1 MSTNQFDPH
10 NFTMGIT
17 PDFLAEFLK
26 KEYAID
32 FNVIKDEKAEDTAER
47 FITGIK
53 NHTSRDQIFVDL
65 EYINDVSSPRH
76 INAILTRAT
85 IARKKIDEPDYA
97 KCKKDDERAM
107 WWYMHHRDIFDQY
120 TETNDLED
128 LSGAKEIILPSK
140 CTKTSDEIITGG
152 FIELEKQ
159 VSVVYS
165 KSLRGDKCKVK
176 YWKLEDDD
184 TLIVRAYL
192 EDLPT
197 GELAFEG
204 NDITPNKPHRPVF
217 NVIFIYNS
225 IHKML
230 GVKALGGNE
239 NIEGLQGIFCTL
251 FLGCRLDETEKRA
264 FDLTNISDIANVTLV
279 AEPED
284 NIEQVYLKA
293 VELKHKSGAP
303 HNLRVDVGGKE
314 RKNGTEA
321 VTELLNEIG
330 LKNLS
335 QWEVKKIE
343 IKFIFKNTLGK
354 GRKRQ
359 ITARITPDGCS
370 LKQRKED
377 KVIRNLLQ
385 KWGFAK

>member
-1 MSTNQFDPH
+1 MSTQYTDPKDFAMH
-10 NFTMGIT
+10 ISG
-17 PDFLAEFLK
+17 DFLSEFLK
-26 KEYAID
+26 RQFSID
-32 FNVIKDEKAEDTAER
+32 FDAIKDEKGEQTSER
-47 FITGIK
+47 FIEAIK
-53 NHTSRDQIFVDL
+53 DHTDRDKIFVDL
-65 EYINDVSSPRH
+65 EYINEVSSPRH
-76 INAILTRAT
+76 IDALLTRAT
-85 IARKKIDEPDYA
+85 LARKTINHTDYER
-97 KCKKDDERAM
+97 CKNYDERSL
-107 WWYMHHRDIFDQY
+107 WWFMNHRDIFDQY
-120 TETNDLED
+120 TEFNDLED
-128 LSGAKEIILPSK
+128 LSGAKEIIIPQK
-140 CTKTSDEIITGG
+140 HIKTSDDIIAGG
-152 FIELEKQ
+152 FTELEKQ
-159 VSVVYS
+159 VSAVYS
-165 KSLRGDKCKVK
+165 KSLRGEKCKVK
-176 YWKLEDDD
+176 YWKLDDD
-184 TLIVRAYL
+184 EALIIRAYL

-204 NDITPNKPHRPVF
+204 NEITPNKPHRPVF
-217 NVIFIYNS
+217 SVVYIYNPNQ
-225 IHKML
+225 KML
-230 GVKALGGNE
+230 GVKAIGGNE
-239 NIEGLQGIFCTL
+239 SIEGLQNIFCQL

>member
-1 MSTNQFDPH
+1 MSTQYTDPK
-10 NFTMGIT
+10 
-17 PDFLAEFLK
+17 DFAMHISGYFLSEFLK
-26 KEYAID
+26 RQFSIVFD
-32 FNVIKDEKAEDTAER
+32 VIKDEKGEQTSER
-47 FITGIK
+47 FIEAIK
-53 NHTSRDQIFVDL
+53 DHADRDKIFVDL
-65 EYINDVSSPRH
+65 EYINEVSSPRH
-76 INAILTRAT
+76 IDALLTRST
-85 IARKKIDEPDYA
+85 LARKTINQTDYER
-97 KCKKDDERAM
+97 CKNYDERSL
-107 WWYMHHRDIFDQY
+107 WWFMNHRDIFDQY
-120 TETNDLED
+120 TEFNDLED
-128 LSGAKEIILPSK
+128 LSGAKEIIVPQK
-140 CTKTSDEIITGG
+140 YIKTSDDIIAGG
-152 FIELEKQ
+152 FTELEKQ
-159 VSVVYS
+159 VSAVYS
-165 KSLRGDKCKVK
+165 KSLRGEKCKVK
-176 YWKLEDDD
+176 YWKLDDD
-184 TLIVRAYL
+184 EALIIRAYL

-204 NDITPNKPHRPVF
+204 NEITPNKPHRPVF
-217 NVIFIYNS
+217 SVVYIYNPNQ
-225 IHKML
+225 KML
-230 GVKALGGNE
+230 GVKAIGGNE
-239 NIEGLQGIFCTL
+239 SIEGLKNIFCQL